1 MHQQFD
7 PKVNLQMPK
16 KGGPMNLNFSFYL
29 NFYNNFWELKTFS
42 GTNGLVV

>member
-16 KGGPMNLNFSFYL
+16 KGPMTLNLSFYL
-29 NFYNNFWELKTFS
+29 NFYNIFWELKTFS
-42 GTNGLVV
+42 GTNGSVV